1 MAIKFHHRLLRL
13 EIRAQSLF
21 FPSVLWSSI
30 SFMCRKKATLK
41 KVNAKTSEDM
51 Q

>member
-1 MAIKFHHRLLRL
+1 MAIKFHHCLLRL
-13 EIRAQSLF
+13 GGAQSLF
-21 FPSVLWSSI
+21 FPSVLCSSI
-30 SFMCRKKATLK
+30 SFMWRKKATLK